1 MQYSA
6 MKTIG
11 VVAKREM
18 AVALKSKMVVGTML
32 LLILGAIIAPIAI
45 NFFSGDD
52 EPDSP
57 QSALSEPV
65 CGFNPPVT
73 ATVRRPCVF
82 SFPSAC

>member
-52 EPDSP
+52 EPDSVAIVGMEA
-57 QSALSEPV
+57 SAFDDSGIDGGCQEV
-65 CGFNPPVT
+65 CV
-73 ATVRRPCVF
+73 
-82 SFPSAC
+82 